1 MAFLEKFSNADK
13 ELLIALPYRVG
24 VWLSRIDDIGG
35 EDSDYSEQRS
45 LKEIIYK
52 KGRGMFESAF
62 VHEVLAETCT
72 REKDWPLWETK
83 VENVLDECLKAK
95 GILHSQLE
103 QRDVD
108 AFILTLMDVA
118 IEVAVAYREF
128 DNEAGHAE
136 KFFTNIKI
144 MIDKLI
150 GIFARQSYIS
160 ERLLNIS
167 YKEDVGLSKLAHALG
182 IDADEK
188 PAEVN

>member
-24 VWLSRIDDIGG
+24 VWLSQIDDQGG
-35 EDSDYSEQRS
+35 EDSDYKEQTT
-45 LKEIIYK
+45 LKDIIYK

-72 REKDWPLWETK
+72 REKDWALWETK
-83 VENVLDECLKAK
+83 VDNVLDECHKAK
-95 GILHSQLE
+95 GVLE
-103 QRDVD
+103 KSLEERDVN

-118 IEVAVAYREF
+118 VEVAVAYREF
-128 DNEAGHAE
+128 DNEAGHTE

-150 GIFARQSYIS
+150 GLFARESYIS

-167 YKEDVGLSKLAHALG
+167 YKEDVGLTKLAHALG
-182 IDADEK
+182 LDADEK
-188 PAEVN
+188 PAEVS